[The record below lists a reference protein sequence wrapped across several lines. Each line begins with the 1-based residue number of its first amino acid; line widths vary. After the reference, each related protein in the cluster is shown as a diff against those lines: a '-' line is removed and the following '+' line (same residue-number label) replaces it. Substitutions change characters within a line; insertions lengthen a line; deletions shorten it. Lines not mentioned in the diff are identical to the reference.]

1 MLHIILH
8 KFINIYSG
16 LTCETFNR
24 NGMWVPF
31 TLMYT
36 KWTSQPWFLYR
47 QAHNDLA
54 YTSITLLYIFSCF
67 LHFFLWEKCV
77 KRFLSGGK
85 TLFRFSNFSG
95 RKEKKNTL
103 FPCIFSQTKQP
114 TKKGFRPEGG
124 RRCYPSLSTEHV
136 LLTLINPKVFVNYS
150 MNLNSMFNSI

>member
-8 KFINIYSG
+8 KYINIYSS

-77 KRFLSGGK
+77 KRFLPGGK

-95 RKEKKNTL
+95 RKEKRIHFFLSFFLKPNSPRRKVL
-103 FPCIFSQTKQP
+103 DQ
-114 TKKGFRPEGG
+114 REGG
-124 RRCYPSLSTEHV
+124 GVIHLYQL
-136 LLTLINPKVFVNYS
+136 
-150 MNLNSMFNSI
+150 SMF